1 MGQSKLAQA
10 ETASRWKALMGPSS
24 QAGKQ
29 ASRQAGKQASI
40 NPACIAIGLPDT
52 PYWVSY
58 EPIARRMMVRC
69 RKERRPS
76 AIEPMI

>member
-10 ETASRWKALMGPSS
+10 ETASRWKALMGP
-24 QAGKQ
+24 
-29 ASRQAGKQASI
+29 SRQAGKQASI